1 MSNIKIY
8 SYADENGTERLSYVP
23 LRSLSS
29 KRWREVNSPVL
40 YKPSY
45 GYWCGSCRMSKGAA
59 LLYRILDMGID
70 YDCRRSLKTASAA
83 MKDAAENR
91 INFGP
96 ELMLA
101 TNDSLSRSTFLATAN
116 GKLYVQIYNHHSD
129 NTELVTIKNMRVTSR
144 VKVRK
149 AISFKSFINRAI
161 KVLYKS
167 NAK

>member
-8 SYADENGTERLSYVP
+8 SYVDESYTERLSYVP
-23 LRSLSS
+23 LRSLS
-29 KRWREVNSPVL
+29 KTRWREVNSPVL
-40 YKPSY
+40 YKPSH
-45 GYWCGSCRMSKGAA
+45 GHWHGSCRMSKNAA

-70 YDCRRSLKTASAA
+70 YDYRKSLRIASET
-83 MKDAAENR
+83 MRQTAENR
-91 INFGP
+91 INFGQ

-101 TNDSLSRSTFLATAN
+101 TKDSLSRSTFLATAN

-161 KVLYKS
+161 KVLYKR